1 MLKKTIIVLSRSWS
15 RVTDFAQQLEPHWLN
30 LKQKIEPLKQRA
42 IPFFVSTRQGI
53 LRRWQEFTRANE
65 PGIAVADGLNVEVDP
80 SGHIRAVS
88 IIMIGAFGIFFL
100 WSGTAP
106 IDQGV
111 PATGTVIAASNKKDI
126 KYLTGGVVDNIF
138 VTEGQLVTEGQSL
151 VQINPTQAKSTVNS
165 TKESMKAIEEQQK
178 ALEAVL
184 QQKRIQ
190 LSLLV
195 EQADSLRQLSKEG
208 FIART
213 TLLDKEREVAQLKAS
228 IADDLGNIEKFKKQI
243 NESQEKLNTYR
254 YEFENTTI
262 KSPVEGYVNGLAI
275 FTKGGSITPGT
286 HLMDIIP
293 KNDELVV
300 EAQVPVHLINKVR
313 TNLEVDIIFSA
324 FNQNRTPHIPAIV
337 TMVSPDKIMDEKTNN
352 PYYRIHVSVTEKGR
366 QYLQDLQVRP
376 GMPAEVLIKTGERT
390 FLNYLIKPLIDRSYS
405 SFKEEWV
412 IAICSLD
419 SILK

>member
-1 MLKKTIIVLSRSWS
+1 MLEKTISLLSHTWHRIVK
-15 RVTDFAQQLEPHWLN
+15 FAQKMEPYWSSFI
-30 LKQKIEPLKQRA
+30 QKMGPAIQRVQPIAIASQQWVSLRWQSLTRPNEAA
-42 IPFFVSTRQGI
+42 IP
-53 LRRWQEFTRANE
+53 
-65 PGIAVADGLNVEVDP
+65 VADGLHLEVDP

-88 IIMIGAFGIFFL
+88 VILFATFCIFFI

-106 IDQGV
+106 IDKGV

-138 VTEGQLVTEGQSL
+138 VTEGQLVAEGQPL
-151 VQINPTQAKSTVNS
+151 VQINPTQASSSVNS
-165 TKESMKAIEEQQK
+165 TKQSMMAIEEQQK
-178 ALEAVL
+178 ALVAVL

-190 LSLLV
+190 LELV
-195 EQADSLRQLSKEG
+195 TEQVDSLRKLSQEG

-213 TLLDKEREVAQLKAS
+213 TLLDKEREAAQLRAS
-228 IADDLGNIEKFKKQI
+228 IADDLGNVEKFKKQI

-300 EAQVPVHLINKVR
+300 EAQVPIHLIDKVKP
-313 TNLEVDIIFSA
+313 NLEVDIILSA

-337 TMVSPDKIMDEKTNN
+337 TMVSPDKILDEKTNN
-352 PYYRIHVSVTEKGR
+352 PYYKIHVSVTKKGR
-366 QYLQDLQVRP
+366 QFLQDLQVRP

-405 SFKEEWV
+405 SFKEE
-412 IAICSLD
+412 
-419 SILK
+419 

>member
-1 MLKKTIIVLSRSWS
+1 
-15 RVTDFAQQLEPHWLN
+15 
-30 LKQKIEPLKQRA
+30 
-42 IPFFVSTRQGI
+42 
-53 LRRWQEFTRANE
+53 
-65 PGIAVADGLNVEVDP
+65 
-80 SGHIRAVS
+80 
-88 IIMIGAFGIFFL
+88 
-100 WSGTAP
+100 
-106 IDQGV
+106 V

-405 SFKEEWV
+405 SFKEE
-412 IAICSLD
+412 
-419 SILK
+419 

>member
-1 MLKKTIIVLSRSWS
+1 
-15 RVTDFAQQLEPHWLN
+15 
-30 LKQKIEPLKQRA
+30 
-42 IPFFVSTRQGI
+42 
-53 LRRWQEFTRANE
+53 
-65 PGIAVADGLNVEVDP
+65 
-80 SGHIRAVS
+80 
-88 IIMIGAFGIFFL
+88 MIGAFGIFFL

-138 VTEGQLVTEGQSL
+138 VIEGQLVTEGQSL

-165 TKESMKAIEEQQK
+165 TKESMKAIAEQEK

-195 EQADSLRQLSKEG
+195 EQADSLRQLSTEG

-213 TLLDKEREVAQLKAS
+213 TLLDKEREVAQLRAS

-254 YEFENTTI
+254 YELENTTI
-262 KSPVEGYVNGLAI
+262 KSPVEGYVNDLAI
-275 FTKGGSITPGT
+275 FTKGGSITPGA

-300 EAQVPVHLINKVR
+300 EAQVPVHLINKVK

-337 TMVSPDKIMDEKTNN
+337 TMVSPDKILDEKTNN
-352 PYYRIHVSVTEKGR
+352 PYYKIHVSVTKKGR

-405 SFKEEWV
+405 SFKEE
-412 IAICSLD
+412 
-419 SILK
+419 

>member
-1 MLKKTIIVLSRSWS
+1 MLEKTIIVLSRSWG
-15 RVTDFAQQLEPHWLN
+15 RVTDFAQQLEPHWHGL
-30 LKQKIEPLKQRA
+30 LQKIEPLRQRA
-42 IPFFVSTRQGI
+42 QPIFLSAQQAI
-53 LRRWQEFTRANE
+53 LRRWEQLTRANE
-65 PGIAVADGLNVEVDP
+65 PAIAVADGLNVEVDP

-88 IIMIGAFGIFFL
+88 VILIGAFGIFFL

-106 IDQGV
+106 IDKGV

-138 VTEGQLVTEGQSL
+138 VIEGQLVTEGQSL

-190 LSLLV
+190 LSLVV
-195 EQADSLRQLSKEG
+195 EQVDSLRQLSKEG
-208 FIART
+208 FISRS
-213 TLLDKEREVAQLKAS
+213 TLLDKEREAAQLRAS
-228 IADDLGNIEKFKKQI
+228 IADDLGNVEKYKKQI

-300 EAQVPVHLINKVR
+300 EAQVPIHLIDKVK
-313 TNLEVDIIFSA
+313 TNLEVNIIFSA

-337 TMVSPDKIMDEKTNN
+337 TMVSPDKILDEKTNN
-352 PYYRIHVSVTEKGR
+352 PYYKIHVSVTKKGR

-405 SFKEEWV
+405 SFKEE
-412 IAICSLD
+412 
-419 SILK
+419 

>member
-1 MLKKTIIVLSRSWS
+1 MLKKIIIVLSRSWS
-15 RVTDFAQQLEPHWLN
+15 LVTDFAQQLEPHWLDF
-30 LKQKIEPLKQRA
+30 KQKIEPLKQRA
-42 IPFFVSTRQGI
+42 IPFFVSIRQAI

-65 PGIAVADGLNVEVDP
+65 PAIAVADGLNVEVDP

-88 IIMIGAFGIFFL
+88 VIMIGAFGIFFL

-111 PATGTVIAASNKKDI
+111 PATGTVITASNKKDI

-138 VTEGQLVTEGQSL
+138 VIEGQLVTEGQSL

-165 TKESMKAIEEQQK
+165 TKESMKAIAEQEK

-190 LSLLV
+190 ISLLV

-213 TLLDKEREVAQLKAS
+213 TLLDKERELAQLRAS

-254 YEFENTTI
+254 YELENTTI
-262 KSPVEGYVNGLAI
+262 KSPVEGYVNDLAI

-300 EAQVPVHLINKVR
+300 EAQVPVHLINKVK

-337 TMVSPDKIMDEKTNN
+337 TMVSPDKILDEKTNN
-352 PYYRIHVSVTEKGR
+352 PYYKIHVSVTKKGR

-405 SFKEEWV
+405 SFKEE
-412 IAICSLD
+412 
-419 SILK
+419 

>member
-53 LRRWQEFTRANE
+53 LRHWQEFTRANE

-88 IIMIGAFGIFFL
+88 VIMIGAFGIFFL

-313 TNLEVDIIFSA
+313 TNLEVDIF
-324 FNQNRTPHIPAIV
+324 F
-337 TMVSPDKIMDEKTNN
+337 
-352 PYYRIHVSVTEKGR
+352 
-366 QYLQDLQVRP
+366 
-376 GMPAEVLIKTGERT
+376 
-390 FLNYLIKPLIDRSYS
+390 
-405 SFKEEWV
+405 
-412 IAICSLD
+412 
-419 SILK
+419 